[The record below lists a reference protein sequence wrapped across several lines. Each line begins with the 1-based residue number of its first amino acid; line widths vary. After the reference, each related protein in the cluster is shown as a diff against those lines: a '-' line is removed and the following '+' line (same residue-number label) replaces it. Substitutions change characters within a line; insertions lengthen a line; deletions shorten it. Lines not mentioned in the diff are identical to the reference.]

1 MSRSENCLV
10 DWDSGG
16 LNEPKKLWER
26 VLRTKLAIKINTHI
40 QPTDLRLAGLQNKN
54 KFNVQTK
61 SGKIIFGEKIQA
73 KATQLMERYSQ
84 MCSKP

>member
-61 SGKIIFGEKIQA
+61 SGKIIFGGKI
-73 KATQLMERYSQ
+73 
-84 MCSKP
+84 